1 MLFSF
6 IEKQKLNTVLAD
18 AERHEL
24 EITNMSS
31 EAKRYQKLY
40 QDEVQKR
47 QELSVKLDRMKDKM
61 TLRKSHLK

>member
-31 EAKRYQKLY
+31 EAKRYQVLVTY
-40 QDEVQKR
+40 
-47 QELSVKLDRMKDKM
+47 
-61 TLRKSHLK
+61 